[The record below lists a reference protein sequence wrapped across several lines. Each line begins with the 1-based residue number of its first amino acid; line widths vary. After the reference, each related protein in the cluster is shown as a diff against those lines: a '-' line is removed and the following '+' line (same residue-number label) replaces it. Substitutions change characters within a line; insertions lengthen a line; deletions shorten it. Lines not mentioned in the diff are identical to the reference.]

1 MLVGKI
7 DVSDKE
13 MNRDVKTE
21 PKVFRQMFGCHSGE
35 RGIEHVLGHT
45 PRPRKMGPPRW
56 VLTCVGLEC
65 MASLGDRGE
74 EESCRHY
81 SSPDYVT

>member
-1 MLVGKI
+1 MRQRLLVGKI

-45 PRPRKMGPPRW
+45 PSPAEDGAATVGFNMCGPRMHG
-56 VLTCVGLEC
+56 
-65 MASLGDRGE
+65 
-74 EESCRHY
+74 
-81 SSPDYVT
+81 